1 MLLIGVGSTPK
12 GGCSGLRLGIG
23 IGIGTRVSWFWMKTT
38 GSTPLVGS
46 KEKLSDSTLVSASM
60 STLSAGCGTPTLDL
74 RPEIGDVGARHR
86 PGLDVEDVAHLLGE
100 IA

>member
-1 MLLIGVGSTPK
+1 MLAIGVGSAPS

-23 IGIGTRVSWFWMKTT
+23 IGIGTRVSWFWMNTT

-60 STLSAGCGTPTLDL
+60 STLSAGCGTPTLISG
-74 RPEIGDVGARHR
+74 PK
-86 PGLDVEDVAHLLGE
+86 
-100 IA
+100 